1 MTFRPKYPKTK
12 VTFHSL
18 ESGQNKKQNWPRNS
32 SSEPLSHHDHLHHHH
47 NHSESTAV
55 AIGVECSDSGGNLV
69 EESRCEVA
77 RKNLKNARGSNNS
90 SRSGSSS
97 TTTTNNNDG
106 TATAN
111 GTNDHLHK
119 RLRCPAPISRLRVE
133 KIEGGLM
140 VAGVVVAANC
150 QIILPIFGFLFLLV
164 GCVLTAA
171 SYRGPGEDEEPDHY
185 AARIAFTGN
194 SRILGPACI
203 VVGFLMTAAGVGL
216 CMLTR
221 RARKREQTVGFHC
234 PLHGDFYPLSPVTS
248 SKTIA
253 TIENGT
259 RNTLLCWSR
268 KRGPGAIAVGPPQC
282 PHSQISSTR
291 SSLASSPHSQCP
303 TPLPFLVNS
312 GSVGGLVP
320 TVAQLSPDQPFGSI
334 KSLAVSREVASFP
347 LSRTPTPPPSA
358 FESLV
363 SPNLV
368 QVPDEE
374 KLVISD
380 KEGATTAVL
389 KNGPRKS
396 VSIVLPSNNE
406 A

>member
-1 MTFRPKYPKTK
+1 MTFKQKCTKTK
-12 VTFHSL
+12 VAFHNL
-18 ESGQNKKQNWPRNS
+18 EMGCHGKQAWPKNS
-32 SSEPLSHHDHLHHHH
+32 SSEGL
-47 NHSESTAV
+47 A
-55 AIGVECSDSGGNLV
+55 DS
-69 EESRCEVA
+69 A
-77 RKNLKNARGSNNS
+77 KI
-90 SRSGSSS
+90 
-97 TTTTNNNDG
+97 
-106 TATAN
+106 
-111 GTNDHLHK
+111 
-119 RLRCPAPISRLRVE
+119 RCPAPISRLRVE

-171 SYRGPGEDEEPDHY
+171 SYRGPGEGEEPDHY

-216 CMLTR
+216 CVLTR
-221 RARKREQTVGFHC
+221 RVRKREQTIGFHC

-248 SKTIA
+248 SKTLA
-253 TIENGT
+253 TLENGT

-282 PHSQISSTR
+282 PHSQVSSTR
-291 SSLASSPHSQCP
+291 SSLQSSPHSQCP

-312 GSVGGLVP
+312 GSVSGLVP

-334 KSLAVSREVASFP
+334 RSLAVSREVASFP
-347 LSRTPTPPPSA
+347 MSRTPTPPPST
-358 FESLV
+358 FESPSLI
-363 SPNLV
+363 

-374 KLVISD
+374 KLVSPD
-380 KEGATTAVL
+380 SEDLNLHKTV
-389 KNGPRKS
+389 PRKS
-396 VSIVLPSNNE
+396 VSIVLPSENNQDV
-406 A
+406 